1 MARSNGLLLSF
12 FSGVAGEFK
21 DLAGEVFEDGGGK
34 GTGSDTDL
42 LGVAALSEHASA
54 SANWEGQAGFA

>member
-1 MARSNGLLLSF
+1 MAGRDSLLLSF
-12 FSGVAGEFK
+12 SGGVPGEFK

>member
-12 FSGVAGEFK
+12 FGGVASEFQ
-21 DLAGEVFEDGGGK
+21 DLAGEVFEDGGGE

-42 LGVAALSEHASA
+42 LGVAALPEHASA
-54 SANWEGQAGFA
+54 AGDWEGQAGLA